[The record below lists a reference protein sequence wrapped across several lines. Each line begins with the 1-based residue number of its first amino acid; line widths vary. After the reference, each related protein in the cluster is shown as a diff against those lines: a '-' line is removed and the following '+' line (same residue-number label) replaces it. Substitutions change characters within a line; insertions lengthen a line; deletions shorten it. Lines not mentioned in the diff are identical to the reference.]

1 MKIDYHN
8 MPKGAGMTT
17 FAIRYIMNIVRTW
30 YLFHL
35 KYPWVKYNGFVRVM
49 AHTTFARGMKISIG
63 HNVQFGEY
71 CNIASD
77 VVFKN
82 NILIAGRVCFVGRN
96 DHQFD
101 TVGELIWNSSR
112 GYNGITIVEDDVWIG
127 CNAVILSGVHIGQGA
142 VVAAGAVVTK
152 DIPAYAVVAGNPA
165 HIIKYRFDKEYIDEL
180 LKIDFSKID
189 KNIVKYNEKLFFD
202 EVGDYKKLRI
212 LPQKDNRN
220 V

>member
-1 MKIDYHN
+1 

-127 CNAVILSGVHIGQGA
+127 ANAIILSGVKIGQGA
-142 VVAAGAVVTK
+142 IIGAGTVVAKNV
-152 DIPAYAVVAGNPA
+152 PPYAIYVNGRVVA
-165 HIIKYRFDKEYIDEL
+165 YRFSEEIIEKAKKIDYSNISYQMIVDHIEDFYTRDIRKVVDKEWI
-180 LKIDFSKID
+180 
-189 KNIVKYNEKLFFD
+189 
-202 EVGDYKKLRI
+202 
-212 LPQKDNRN
+212 PQKK
-220 V
+220 

>member
-63 HNVQFGEY
+63 HNV
-71 CNIASD
+71 
-77 VVFKN
+77 FKN

-127 CNAVILSGVHIGQGA
+127 HSATIVGGITIGKGVVI
-142 VVAAGAVVTK
+142 AAGAVVTQ
-152 DIPAYAVVAGNPA
+152 DIPDCEIWGGVPA
-165 HIIKYRFDKEYIDEL
+165 KKIKDRFSTISEKEHHLRYIKRIQDN
-180 LKIDFSKID
+180 KR
-189 KNIVKYNEKLFFD
+189 KN
-202 EVGDYKKLRI
+202 
-212 LPQKDNRN
+212 
-220 V
+220 

>member
-1 MKIDYHN
+1 MFIHGNDATS
-8 MPKGAGMTT
+8 KGD
-17 FAIRYIMNIVRTW
+17 IV
-30 YLFHL
+30 L
-35 KYPWVKYNGFVRVM
+35 
-49 AHTTFARGMKISIG
+49 
-63 HNVQFGEY
+63 
-71 CNIASD
+71 
-77 VVFKN
+77 
-82 NILIAGRVCFVGRN
+82 
-96 DHQFD
+96 
-101 TVGELIWNSSR
+101 
-112 GYNGITIVEDDVWIG
+112 EDDVWIG

>member
-1 MKIDYHN
+1 MYPFKTMMGFNGNDATS
-8 MPKGAGMTT
+8 KGD
-17 FAIRYIMNIVRTW
+17 IV
-30 YLFHL
+30 L
-35 KYPWVKYNGFVRVM
+35 
-49 AHTTFARGMKISIG
+49 
-63 HNVQFGEY
+63 
-71 CNIASD
+71 
-77 VVFKN
+77 
-82 NILIAGRVCFVGRN
+82 
-96 DHQFD
+96 
-101 TVGELIWNSSR
+101 
-112 GYNGITIVEDDVWIG
+112 EDDVWIG

>member
-82 NILIAGRVCFVGRN
+82 NILITDVFVLS
-96 DHQFD
+96 
-101 TVGELIWNSSR
+101 EEMIISLILWVN
-112 GYNGITIVEDDVWIG
+112 
-127 CNAVILSGVHIGQGA
+127 LSG
-142 VVAAGAVVTK
+142 
-152 DIPAYAVVAGNPA
+152 
-165 HIIKYRFDKEYIDEL
+165 
-180 LKIDFSKID
+180 
-189 KNIVKYNEKLFFD
+189 IVQE
-202 EVGDYKKLRI
+202 GTMA
-212 LPQKDNRN
+212 
-220 V
+220 

>member
-127 CNAVILSGVHIGQGA
+127 RDVTFTPCRHVAKGSVIGACCLLCKDFPEYSIIG
-142 VVAAGAVVTK
+142 
-152 DIPAYAVVAGNPA
+152 GNP
-165 HIIKYRFDKEYIDEL
+165 
-180 LKIDFSKID
+180 SKLI
-189 KNIVKYNEKLFFD
+189 
-202 EVGDYKKLRI
+202 RSR
-212 LPQKDNRN
+212 LPMK
-220 V
+220 

>member
-35 KYPWVKYNGFVRVM
+35 KYPWVKYTGFVRVM

-127 CNAVILSGVHIGQGA
+127 HSATIVGGITIGKGVVI
-142 VVAAGAVVTK
+142 AAGAVVTQ
-152 DIPAYAVVAGNPA
+152 DIPDCEIWGGVPA
-165 HIIKYRFDKEYIDEL
+165 KKIKDRFSTISEKEHHLRYIKRIQDN
-180 LKIDFSKID
+180 KR
-189 KNIVKYNEKLFFD
+189 KN
-202 EVGDYKKLRI
+202 
-212 LPQKDNRN
+212 
-220 V
+220 

>member
-127 CNAVILSGVHIGQGA
+127 RDVLITPGRTIKRGSI
-142 VVAAGAVVTK
+142 VAAGCVLCKNFPEYSV
-152 DIPAYAVVAGNPA
+152 IGGNPSKLIRSR
-165 HIIKYRFDKEYIDEL
+165 II
-180 LKIDFSKID
+180 
-189 KNIVKYNEKLFFD
+189 N
-202 EVGDYKKLRI
+202 
-212 LPQKDNRN
+212 QK
-220 V
+220 